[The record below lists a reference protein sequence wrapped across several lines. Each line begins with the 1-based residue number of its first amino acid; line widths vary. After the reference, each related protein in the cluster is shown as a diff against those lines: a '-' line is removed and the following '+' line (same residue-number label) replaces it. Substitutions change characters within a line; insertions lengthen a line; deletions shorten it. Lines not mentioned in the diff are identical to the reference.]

1 MEAAIAVAASLL
13 IVALFFS
20 YYFRNFVFKR
30 SRFLQLRAFF
40 LGVLSSG
47 LTLVV
52 QSALPETDSPLLRAL
67 FHAAFI
73 EEGIR
78 LLFLYILFRFSS
90 RDFTVTEGIFEGVML
105 GLGFAIT
112 ENVQYG
118 LAYSGYVILLR
129 AVSSVPLHVFA
140 SAIMGYY
147 LAHADLCRIADTERG
162 LVAGGQSNRAR
173 RFRLRGLGI
182 FLPWGLH
189 GVYDFCLLSGG
200 RLVYL
205 VPLLLIGA
213 YLLVEYLIERGRLI
227 FGRNVLTMLGINAD
241 DVDTLLRQ
249 KEYEKWLL
257 DTQTVDEPEPRL
269 LHLRV
274 WPLHRTIAG
283 LALCVLALALF
294 LLYETKGAEAFAVL
308 RIHHQASLISLLVL
322 YPASVGLMLLLSG
335 KINYLYVRNKM
346 LRVPVPI
353 RVRIFSDRGGGAEEA
368 IALDLRPSGVFLNV
382 MEDYERSDLLVL
394 EFEPDK
400 QLPVRILAQV
410 HWSNLHNDMLPIGH
424 ILHFQRQTLRFVIL
438 RWKHLLRRLYRRLRP
453 LAG

>member
-1 MEAAIAVAASLL
+1 MEAAIAVTASLL
-13 IVALFFS
+13 IVALFFF

-40 LGVLSSG
+40 LGVLSSA
-47 LTLVV
+47 LTLLA
-52 QSALPETDSPLLRAL
+52 QSALPETQSPLLRAL
-67 FHAAFI
+67 LHAALV

-78 LLFLYILFRFSS
+78 LLFLYIVFRFSS
-90 RDFTVTEGIFEGVML
+90 RDFTITEGIFEGVML

-147 LAHADLCRIADTERG
+147 LAHADLCRIEDTERG
-162 LVAGGQSNRAR
+162 MVAGGRSNRAR
-173 RFRLRGLGI
+173 RLRLRGLGML
-182 FLPWGLH
+182 LPWCLH
-189 GVYDFCLLSGG
+189 GLYDFCLLSGG
-200 RLVYL
+200 QLVYL

-213 YLLVEYLIERGRLI
+213 YLFVEYLIERGRLV
-227 FGRNVLTMLGINAD
+227 FGRNVLAMLGINAD

-274 WPLHRTIAG
+274 WPLFSTIAG
-283 LALCVLALALF
+283 VCLCALALVLF
-294 LLYETKGAEAFAVL
+294 LVYETKGPEAFAAL
-308 RIHHQASLISLLVL
+308 RIHGQAALISLLVL

-346 LRVPVPI
+346 LRVPVPL
-353 RVRIFSDRGGGAEEA
+353 RVRVFSDRGGTEEA

-382 MEDYERSDLLVL
+382 MEEYERSDLLVL
-394 EFEPDK
+394 DFGPDE
-400 QLPVRILAQV
+400 QNPVRILAQV
-410 HWSNLHNDMLPIGH
+410 HWSNLHNDTLPIGH
-424 ILHFQRQTLRFVIL
+424 ILHFQRQTLRFVLL
-438 RWKHLLRRLYRRLRP
+438 RWKHLFRRFYRRMRP
-453 LAG
+453 IIN